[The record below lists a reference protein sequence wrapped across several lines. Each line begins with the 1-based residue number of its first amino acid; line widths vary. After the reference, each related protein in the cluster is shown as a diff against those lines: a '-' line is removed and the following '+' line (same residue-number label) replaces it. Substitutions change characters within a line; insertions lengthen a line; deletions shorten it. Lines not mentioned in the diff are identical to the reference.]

1 MKATVIQLNIE
12 WGSPQENIE
21 RVERLM
27 LQAPGSDLY
36 VLPEMWS
43 TGFATE
49 PDGIAEIE
57 ENSLSLLWMRSAARR
72 FNCAISGSLAI
83 RTSSLKSQISN
94 LKPSTYLNRHY
105 FIDGRSGAEYF
116 YDKHHLFRYGGEDRY
131 YQPGATHTIV
141 EYCGIRFL
149 LLTCYD
155 LRFPVWSRNT
165 DSQPYDVIICVANWP
180 QSRQTAWDVLTRSRA
195 IENQAFLIGVNRV
208 GDDNYSH
215 YQGCS
220 RVVSPL
226 GDIILQ
232 GPDDEEAV
240 LSTDID
246 IDSLQAMRQR
256 FRVLND
262 ADSFRLI

>member
-83 RTSSLKSQISN
+83 RTSSLKSQILN
-94 LKPSTYLNRHY
+94 L
-105 FIDGRSGAEYF
+105 
-116 YDKHHLFRYGGEDRY
+116 
-131 YQPGATHTIV
+131 QPT
-141 EYCGIRFL
+141 
-149 LLTCYD
+149 
-155 LRFPVWSRNT
+155 
-165 DSQPYDVIICVANWP
+165 
-180 QSRQTAWDVLTRSRA
+180 
-195 IENQAFLIGVNRV
+195 
-208 GDDNYSH
+208 
-215 YQGCS
+215 
-220 RVVSPL
+220 
-226 GDIILQ
+226 
-232 GPDDEEAV
+232 
-240 LSTDID
+240 
-246 IDSLQAMRQR
+246 
-256 FRVLND
+256 
-262 ADSFRLI
+262 

>member
-57 ENSLSLLWMRSAARR
+57 ENSLSLFWMRSAARR

-131 YQPGATHTIV
+131 YQSGASHTIV
-141 EYCGIRFL
+141 EYCGI
-149 LLTCYD
+149 
-155 LRFPVWSRNT
+155 
-165 DSQPYDVIICVANWP
+165 
-180 QSRQTAWDVLTRSRA
+180 
-195 IENQAFLIGVNRV
+195 
-208 GDDNYSH
+208 
-215 YQGCS
+215 
-220 RVVSPL
+220 
-226 GDIILQ
+226 
-232 GPDDEEAV
+232 
-240 LSTDID
+240 
-246 IDSLQAMRQR
+246 
-256 FRVLND
+256 
-262 ADSFRLI
+262 